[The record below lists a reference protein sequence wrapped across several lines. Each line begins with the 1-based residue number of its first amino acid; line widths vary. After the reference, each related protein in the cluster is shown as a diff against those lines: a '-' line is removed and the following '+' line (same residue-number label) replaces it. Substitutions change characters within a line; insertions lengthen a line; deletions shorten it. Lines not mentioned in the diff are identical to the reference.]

1 MDLRRF
7 EILVSRSENL
17 PTMPSIL
24 TDIISQT
31 FSEESSIGTLES
43 KISLDPAVSAKIMRV
58 ANSAFYGES
67 SKCTTL
73 TMAISIL
80 GFHEVRALVTSL
92 AYHQMMRAK
101 SLSKYLSKSE
111 LWKHS
116 LATAE
121 CAKILAKKVL
131 PNEIEELYLAGLMHD
146 IGFLALD
153 VLMPNE
159 LDVVVKT
166 ALTENSPL
174 HEIERDFYRWDH
186 SDAGGA
192 LATKWGLPPVLSNT
206 IRYHHRP
213 LEAEKHLEHS
223 CVIALANDVAHQ
235 CGFTNHANTAI
246 YETSPM
252 ILKIVGLSEE
262 EIQPLKEEVVE
273 KVTTVQSAFGI
284 D

>member
-17 PTMPSIL
+17 PTMPNIL
-24 TDIISQT
+24 TEIISQT
-31 FSEESSIGTLES
+31 FSEESSIGALES

-92 AYHQMMRAK
+92 AYHQMMRTK

-116 LATAE
+116 VATGV

-131 PNEIEELYLAGLMHD
+131 PNETEELYLAGLMHD

-159 LDVVVKT
+159 LDVVVRT
-166 ALTENSPL
+166 ALTEKSPL
-174 HEIERDFYRWDH
+174 HEIEQNFYRWDH

-192 LATKWGLPPVLSNT
+192 LASKWGLPPVLSDT

-213 LEAEKHLEHS
+213 LEANEHLQHT
-223 CVIALANDVAHQ
+223 CVIALANDIAHQ
-235 CGFTNHANTAI
+235 CGFTNHANTAN
-246 YETSPM
+246 YETTPM
-252 ILKIVGLSEE
+252 ILGIIGLSEE
-262 EIQPLKEEVVE
+262 EIDPLKEEVVE
-273 KVTTVQSAFGI
+273 KVSAVQSAFGV